1 VAPKAL
7 ARCQWQSLTTRRLSQ
22 QDLQHLPLER
32 LQSLAIN
39 MLQVELTDDAQ
50 VDQRAAHAAVQR
62 LLRVQHIRSRH
73 SGPVALRVDAES
85 SQMPHHLHLQSVLQ
99 ALAPLAARLGQVGL
113 TLAAARQQAWTVS
126 GEVLPALAAAL
137 GPTLKAITLSEASV
151 DATFWPGLLQ
161 ALPSLPQL
169 QRLVL
174 QDPVAI
180 CQMGLGMFCSAVP
193 AERVLEITVR
203 GVYWSAVEMGSSYDE
218 VVNEV
223 RAVLQHMPGPRGV
236 QVNCGW

>member
-126 GEVLPALAAAL
+126 GELPPVLAAAL
-137 GPTLKAITLSEASV
+137 GPSLKVITLCEASV
-151 DATFWPGLLQ
+151 DATFWPALLQ

-169 QRLVL
+169 AQVL
-174 QDPVAI
+174 LHNPTD
-180 CQMGLGMFCSAVP
+180 LGQQELGAFCAAVP
-193 AERVLEITVR
+193 AGRELAIKVR
-203 GVYWSAVEMGSSYDE
+203 CELCEGRDRFSMIAEQVQGM
-218 VVNEV
+218 
-223 RAVLQHMPGPRGV
+223 LQQLPGPRAV
-236 QVNCGW
+236 RVVYGW

>member
-1 VAPKAL
+1 MLKAATNCWGRFRWAWP
-7 ARCQWQSLTTRRLSQ
+7 ARGGLPAIVHPAVHLLDSHLTL
-22 QDLQHLPLER
+22 DLQHLPLER

-39 MLQVELTDDAQ
+39 MLQVELTDDA
-50 VDQRAAHAAVQR
+50 
-62 LLRVQHIRSRH
+62 
-73 SGPVALRVDAES
+73 
-85 SQMPHHLHLQSVLQ
+85 QSVLQ

-169 QRLVL
+169 AQVL
-174 QDPVAI
+174 LHNPTD
-180 CQMGLGMFCSAVP
+180 LGQQELGAFCAAVP
-193 AERVLEITVR
+193 AGRELAIKVR
-203 GVYWSAVEMGSSYDE
+203 CELCEGRDRFSMIAEQVQGM
-218 VVNEV
+218 
-223 RAVLQHMPGPRGV
+223 LQQLPGPRAV
-236 QVNCGW
+236 RVVYGW